1 MTELNLEFD
10 KNATKTMTRLMR
22 HYKTNSK
29 AEIIQKALSLLSLAA
44 IVDETKGE
52 LLARKHGREATI
64 II

>member
-29 AEIIQKALSLLSLAA
+29 AEIIQKALSLLTLAA
-44 IVDETKGE
+44 LVDETKGE
-52 LLARKHGREATI
+52 LLARKQGKESTI